1 MILIKWLIFLGVII
15 WVCVGLFL
23 KFKKPK
29 EKTAKEQNKIFT
41 FNYIGNLILCHTATI
56 FFYMVWGYLSST
68 VYFLGAGMSWLALVL
83 HIHDVTGK
91 SIESIFDKLEF
102 SMANIKSNAFVR
114 ITLILIL
121 IFIIFAIVAMVLT
134 KIL

>member
-56 FFYMVWGYLSST
+56 FFYMVWNYLSPA
-68 VYFLGAGMSWLALVL
+68 VYFLGAGMSWLALVH

>member
-1 MILIKWLIFLGVII
+1 
-15 WVCVGLFL
+15 
-23 KFKKPK
+23 
-29 EKTAKEQNKIFT
+29 
-41 FNYIGNLILCHTATI
+41 
-56 FFYMVWGYLSST
+56 MVWNYLSPA

>member
-1 MILIKWLIFLGVII
+1 MVLIKILMLLGVLI
-15 WVCVGLFL
+15 WVCIGLFL

-41 FNYIGNLILCHTATI
+41 FNYIGNLIVCQTGTI
-56 FFYMVWGYLSST
+56 LLYMLNGYLSPI
-68 VYFLGAGMSWLALVL
+68 VYFLGAGLSWFALVL

-102 SMANIKSNAFVR
+102 SMENIKNNAYVR

-121 IFIIFAIVAMVLT
+121 IFIIFAITAVVFN

>member
-56 FFYMVWGYLSST
+56 FLYMVWNYLSPA

>member
-1 MILIKWLIFLGVII
+1 
-15 WVCVGLFL
+15 
-23 KFKKPK
+23 
-29 EKTAKEQNKIFT
+29 
-41 FNYIGNLILCHTATI
+41 
-56 FFYMVWGYLSST
+56 
-68 VYFLGAGMSWLALVL
+68 MSWLALVL